1 MSAETISKLSE
12 SPAPQKVLLLLDDFK
27 RTRTGAVVHQHIRH
41 ILEESEATHT
51 ESARAYASLLGTLLN
66 AYAQQLPADSLL
78 RTHIKLVQMRLMPPL
93 LASEFAALRRYIEV
107 YATDIRR
114 NHREITE
121 TLIEALS
128 PLLEDFGVNVEEA
141 AETTPER
148 AHTTHEAPAP
158 LHVAQRVDQAYRQH
172 LDAKHKGMQEI
183 QETLAG
189 QIVDAIHQNEEF
201 SVRLEIASGRLQR
214 AGSIT
219 ILNTLRQMLV
229 NETKNILDSNRALG
243 EQLSGAHNHL
253 KTIQSDTQQL
263 NDELTRVHLLS
274 LTDELTNLPNRRAFM
289 RRLEDEVARVQRY
302 GNPLTLAIIDLDD
315 FKSINDKLGHAAGDE
330 VLRSFAS
337 NVLSTFRHHD
347 MVTRYGGE
355 EFAILLPNTDSE
367 GAMHA
372 LRKVQKRAA
381 ESSYMHGNAAL
392 PMPTFSAGIALHKPG
407 ETPSNLIERADSA
420 LYRAKHLGR
429 NRLEVDAASGAHI
442 AASLATPDSPS
453 AHAD

>member
-1 MSAETISKLSE
+1 MSTEIKPQLSG
-12 SPAPQKVLLLLDDFK
+12 SPSSQKALRLLDGLK
-27 RTRTGAVVHQHIRH
+27 RTQAGTVIYQHINQ
-41 ILEESEATHT
+41 ILEDNEVTRT
-51 ESARAYASLLGTLLN
+51 ETEQAYASLLGTLLG

-107 YATDIRR
+107 YAADIRR
-114 NHREITE
+114 NDREITE

-128 PLLEDFGVNVEEA
+128 PLLEEFGVYGEEIA
-141 AETTPER
+141 APPPEG

-158 LHVAQRVDQAYRQH
+158 PHVVHRVDHTYRQH
-172 LDAKHKGMQEI
+172 LDAKHKSMREI
-183 QETLAG
+183 QEALAG
-189 QIVDAIHQNEEF
+189 QIVDTIHQNEDF
-201 SVRLEIASGRLQR
+201 SIRLEIASGRLQQ

-219 ILNTLRQMLV
+219 ILNTLRQVLA

-243 EQLSGAHNHL
+243 EQLASARDHL

-263 NDELTRVHLLS
+263 SDELTRVHLLS

-302 GNPLTLAIIDLDD
+302 GSPLTLAIIDLDD

-330 VLRSFAS
+330 ALRSFAS

-347 MVTRYGGE
+347 IVARYGGE

-381 ESSYMHGNAAL
+381 ESSYTHGNAAL
-392 PMPTFSAGIALHKPG
+392 PMPTFSAGIALHKAG
-407 ETPSNLIERADSA
+407 ETPSSLIERADSA
-420 LYRAKHLGR
+420 LYRAKHMGR
-429 NRLEVDAASGAHI
+429 NRLEMDAAPSAHI
-442 AASLATPDSPS
+442 AAYHTTLNDPS
-453 AHAD
+453 AIP

>member
-1 MSAETISKLSE
+1 MSAETKSKLPE

-51 ESARAYASLLGTLLN
+51 ESARGYASLLGTLLN
-66 AYAQQLPADSLL
+66 AYAQQLPAGSLL

-93 LASEFAALRRYIEV
+93 LASEFTALRRYIEV

-114 NHREITE
+114 NNREITE

-128 PLLEDFGVNVEEA
+128 PLLEEFGVNIEEKT
-141 AETTPER
+141 EVTPEIIR
-148 AHTTHEAPAP
+148 AIHEAPAP
-158 LHVAQRVDQAYRQH
+158 PHITHRVDHAYRQH
-172 LDAKHKGMQEI
+172 LDAKHRGMQEI
-183 QETLAG
+183 QDALAG
-189 QIVDAIHQNEEF
+189 QIGDAMHQNEDF

-214 AGSIT
+214 AGNIT
-219 ILNTLRQMLV
+219 ILNTLRQVLI

-243 EQLSGAHNHL
+243 EQLASARDHL
-253 KTIQSDTQQL
+253 KTIQTDTQQL
-263 NDELTRVHLLS
+263 SDELNRVHLLS
-274 LTDELTNLPNRRAFM
+274 LTDELTNLPNRRAFI
-289 RRLEDEVARVQRY
+289 RRLDDEVARVQRY
-302 GNPLTLAIIDLDD
+302 GNPLTLVIIDLDD
-315 FKSINDKLGHAAGDE
+315 FKAVNDKLGHAAGDA
-330 VLRSFAS
+330 VLRSFSS

-367 GAMHA
+367 GALHA

-381 ESSYMHGNAAL
+381 ESSCTHGNAAL

-429 NRLEVDAASGAHI
+429 NRLEMDPASDTHI
-442 AASLATPDSPS
+442 SADRTTPNDQPVMP
-453 AHAD
+453 